1 MALLPVDEA
10 IVRLLA
16 AADVMARAPAECL
29 MLAEAAGRV
38 LAEDVVATMPV
49 PPEDNSAMDGIAIR
63 QSDLLGVGPWR
74 LLLSQRIPAGREPQP
89 LQPGTAARL
98 FTGAV
103 IPAGADAVV
112 MQENCRFEADAVWI
126 DVAPHVGENIRRAGQ
141 DIPAGSVAVSAG
153 SRLDPARLGLVA
165 STGQA
170 VVMVWPRLRV
180 ALLCTGDELV
190 DPGQPLVSGQL
201 YNSNRIMLAALLVSL
216 GCEVIDLGRV
226 ADTLPATREALRRA
240 VASGAEVVLSSGGV
254 SVGEEDHVRAAV
266 EAEGHLDLW
275 KLAIKPGK
283 PVAFGGLGVA
293 AFLGLPGNPQSVW
306 VTFQIVARPFLRRLL
321 GEREVLPR
329 PVLLPAGFVRTKP
342 QGRREYLRVRYE
354 MNGAGGCLRPH
365 GNQSSGALMSAAWA
379 DGLALVE
386 AGQVVEEGD
395 LLPFIATFCG

>member
-10 IVRLLA
+10 IARLLA
-16 AADVMARAPAECL
+16 AADARARGPAEH
-29 MLAEAAGRV
+29 LALNDAAGRV
-38 LAEDVVATMPV
+38 LAEDVVATVAV

-63 QSDLLGVGPWR
+63 HADLVGDGPWC
-74 LLLSQRIPAGREPQP
+74 LPLSQRIPAGSAPQP

-103 IPAGADAVV
+103 IPAGADTVV
-112 MQENCRFEADAVWI
+112 MQENCRFEADAVWV
-126 DVAPHVGENIRRAGQ
+126 DVAPRAGENIRLAGQ
-141 DIPAGSVAVSAG
+141 DIPAGSIAVAAG

-170 VVMVWPRLRV
+170 GVMVWPRLRV

-190 DPGQPLVSGQL
+190 DPGQPLASGQL
-201 YNSNRIMLAALLVSL
+201 YNSNRIMLAALLTGL

-240 VASGAEVVLSSGGV
+240 SASGAQVVLSTGGV

-266 EAEGHLDLW
+266 EAEGRLDLW

-283 PVAFGGLGVA
+283 PVAFGAVGGVT
-293 AFLGLPGNPQSVW
+293 FLGLPGNPQSVW
-306 VTFQIVARPFLRRLL
+306 VTFQIVARPFLRRLS

-329 PVLLPAGFVRTKP
+329 PLLLPAGFVRAQP

-354 MNGAGGCLRPH
+354 MGVGGGRLLPH
-365 GNQSSGALMSAAWA
+365 ANQSSGALASAAWA

-386 AGQVVEEGD
+386 AGQVVEEGM
-395 LLPFIATFCG
+395 LLPFLPLS